1 MPSNNGIMK
10 KTGDVARR
18 TILILLSA
26 VFLLPGIASAGE
38 ANARLKTVD
47 LFPQEAFSDDCPP
60 TIRLAAAR
68 THARGE
74 IAARMEPPV
83 SSFST
88 ARAHRFMGYGTIALA
103 GLAAVSNSDHDLHRI
118 ASYTA
123 LWLASAT
130 CATGFSGH
138 QGAIDLSDGLSAY
151 DTHALLGSLGTIG
164 FAATLALAEAD
175 DDDSS
180 HGGLGA
186 ASAAAMGLSVV
197 IVNIKW

>member
-1 MPSNNGIMK
+1 MK
-10 KTGDVARR
+10 KTGGVARR
-18 TILILLSA
+18 TILILLSVA
-26 VFLLPGIASAGE
+26 FLLPGIASAGE
-38 ANARLKTVD
+38 ANGRGKTMD
-47 LFPQEAFSDDCPP
+47 LFPEAVFSGDCPQ

-68 THARGE
+68 THVQGE
-74 IAARMEPPV
+74 VTARMAPPV

-88 ARAHRFMGYGTIALA
+88 ARAHRFMGYGTIGLA

-118 ASYTA
+118 TSYAA
-123 LWLASAT
+123 LWLAAAT

-186 ASAAAMGLSVV
+186 ASAAAMGISVL

>member
-1 MPSNNGIMK
+1 MK
-10 KTGDVARR
+10 KTGGTARR
-18 TILILLSA
+18 TILILISV
-26 VFLLPGIASAGE
+26 VFFLPGIASAGG
-38 ANARLKTVD
+38 AQARLKAVD
-47 LFPQEAFSDDCPP
+47 LFPAEAVSGDCPQ
-60 TIRLAAAR
+60 TVRLAAAR
-68 THARGE
+68 THAHGE
-74 IAARMEPPV
+74 VKARMTPPI

-103 GLAAVSNSDHDLHRI
+103 GLAAASNSDHDLHRV
-118 ASYTA
+118 ASYAA
-123 LWLASAT
+123 LWLAGAT

-186 ASAAAMGLSVV
+186 ASAAAMGLSVI